1 MMELQALSPGNHPSM
16 AAGDQAGRI
25 REAFR
30 RHFGEPAIVVRSPG
44 RVNLIGEHTD
54 YNLGFALP
62 GAVDR
67 AIWLA
72 ASPRRDRF
80 CRFYSVDLND
90 TLVLN
95 LDKLSHSESH
105 WANYLLG
112 IYAELA
118 ADGRKVQGVDCA
130 FGGNVPIASGMS
142 SSAALECSLAF
153 ALNALYGL
161 VMDPVAL
168 ARLCQRA
175 ENRFVGVAC
184 GIMDPFASM
193 LGRKDSLI
201 HLDCRSYS
209 HRYVP
214 FKRSDVRV
222 VLCDS
227 QVRRI
232 LRNSEYN
239 MRRAQCEAGVT
250 VLAEAFPEVWSLR
263 DADPDMLK
271 AFRDRLDP
279 LVYRRCLYVVEEN
292 RRVLEACEALERNDL
307 QAVGT
312 LMNATHRGLRDEY
325 EVSCPELDILAE
337 AAMAVPG
344 VLGSRMMGGGFG
356 GCTINLV
363 EETALG
369 RFREAM
375 AAVFRDRLKKSPV
388 IHICRI
394 DNGTTEET

>member
-1 MMELQALSPGNHPSM
+1 MELQALSPGNHPPM
-16 AAGDQAGRI
+16 ASGDQAGRI

-54 YNLGFALP
+54 YNLGFALA

-80 CRFYSVDLND
+80 CRFLSVDLND
-90 TLVLN
+90 TLVLD
-95 LDKLSHSESH
+95 LDKLSRSESH
-105 WANYLLG
+105 WANYPLG
-112 IYAELA
+112 IYTELA

-153 ALNALYGL
+153 ALNSLFGL
-161 VMDPVAL
+161 VLDPVVL

-184 GIMDPFASM
+184 GIMDPFASL
-193 LGRKDSLI
+193 LGRKDHLI
-201 HLDCRSYS
+201 RLDCRTHSF
-209 HRYVP
+209 RYVP
-214 FKRSDVRV
+214 FKRSDVHV

-227 QVRRI
+227 QVRRT

-239 MRRAQCEAGVT
+239 VRRAQCEAGVS
-250 VLAEAFPEVWSLR
+250 VLARAFPEVWSLR
-263 DADPDMLK
+263 DATLDMLE
-271 AFRDRLDP
+271 AVRNRLDH
-279 LVYRRCLYVVEEN
+279 LVYRRCRYVVEEN
-292 RRVLEACEALERNDL
+292 LRVLEVCEALERNDL

-325 EVSCPELDILAE
+325 EVSCAEIDVLAE
-337 AAMAVPG
+337 AAMEVPG
-344 VLGSRMMGGGFG
+344 ILGSRIMGGGFG

-363 EETALG
+363 EETSLD

-388 IHICRI
+388 LHICRI
-394 DNGTTEET
+394 DNGTTEEI

>member
-1 MMELQALSPGNHPSM
+1 MMGLQTLSPGNHPSM
-16 AAGDQAGRI
+16 AAGVQAGRI
-25 REAFR
+25 RGAFR
-30 RHFGEPAIVVRSPG
+30 RLFGEPAIVVRSPG

-80 CRFYSVDLND
+80 CRFYSADLND
-90 TLVLN
+90 TLLLD
-95 LDKLSHSESH
+95 LDKLTHSESH
-105 WANYLLG
+105 WADYLLG

-118 ADGRKVQGVDCA
+118 AYGGKVRGVDCA

-153 ALNALYGL
+153 ALNRLFGLAL
-161 VMDPVAL
+161 DPVAL

-184 GIMDPFASM
+184 GIMDPFASL

-201 HLDCRSYS
+201 HLDCRSYGF
-209 HRYVP
+209 RYVP
-214 FKRSDVRV
+214 FRQSGIRV

-227 QVRRI
+227 QVQRT
-232 LRNSEYN
+232 LRTSEYN
-239 MRRAQCEAGVT
+239 VRRAQCEAGVT

-263 DADPDMLK
+263 DAGPDMLE
-271 AFRDRLDP
+271 AVRNRLDP
-279 LVYRRCLYVVEEN
+279 LVYRRCRYVVEEN

-307 QAVGT
+307 RAVGT
-312 LMNATHRGLRDEY
+312 LMNATHGGLRDEY
-325 EVSCPELDILAE
+325 EVSCAEIDVLAE

-363 EETALG
+363 EESSLD

-375 AAVFRDRLKKSPV
+375 AAVFRDRLKKTPV

>member
-1 MMELQALSPGNHPSM
+1 MELQALSPWNHPST

-118 ADGRKVQGVDCA
+118 ADGRNVRGVDCS

-153 ALNALYGL
+153 ALNALFGL
-161 VMDPVAL
+161 ALDPVAL

-184 GIMDPFASM
+184 GIMDPFASL
-193 LGRKDSLI
+193 LGRKESLI
-201 HLDCRSYS
+201 HLDCRNCSF
-209 HRYVP
+209 RYVP
-214 FKRSDVRV
+214 FKRDDVRV

-227 QVRRI
+227 QVRRT

-239 MRRAQCEAGVT
+239 ARRAQCEAGVT
-250 VLAEAFPEVWSLR
+250 VLAEAIPEVWSLR
-263 DADPDMLK
+263 DATLDMLD
-271 AFRDRLDP
+271 AVRNRLDP
-279 LVYRRCLYVVEEN
+279 LVYRRCRYVVEEN

-325 EVSCPELDILAE
+325 EVSCAEIDVLAE
-337 AAMAVPG
+337 AAMEVPG

-363 EETALG
+363 EETSLD

-375 AAVFRDRLKKSPV
+375 AAVFRDRLNQSPV